1 MKRFLFS
8 VLLAVVAL
16 TLITACEDKQQ
27 PSPVVKPDTTKPT
40 TPVPTVSR
48 YLTAAKKTHAYVLA
62 NLLTPYKSY
71 RVNATTDPTSAFEWY
86 NVSQIYAD
94 AAMVKLGET
103 SHTTYMNDS
112 FNWMSHMWDD
122 ARPNGGYFG
131 FVRIDGSEKGSDTL
145 KYIDD
150 NALSGVVY
158 LEAYEVSTGAQKAA
172 YLDKAKAC
180 ANWLIKSGTWD
191 NTFDGGFWWNTA
203 KTVKPTQSNG
213 LAMQLFTRL
222 YAITGESVYREWA
235 SAVDKWLSTKLYE
248 SSTGLFVWQID
259 RAGKRFTE
267 KFTYDNAIMVEAFLL
282 YGEVMKDAS
291 YLVKA
296 QALGN
301 AMNRTLWD
309 KTHNVYI
316 FNTSD
321 LRISPAWCGWG
332 SQAMIKLYES
342 DKNTSWLGYAQGNID
357 AINTVLRDAST
368 NGYYQFATLNGAG
381 RYANIEGVDVAWMQ
395 RIQALLSKYR

>member
-1 MKRFLFS
+1 MKNFLFYG
-8 VLLAVVAL
+8 LWLVAAA
-16 TLITACEDKQQ
+16 TLVTACDDKPS
-27 PSPVVKPDTTKPT
+27 PSPVAEPDTTKPT
-40 TPVPTVSR
+40 VPTPTVSR
-48 YLTAAKKTHAYVLA
+48 YRTAAQKSHAYVLA

-86 NVSQIYAD
+86 NTSQIYAD
-94 AAMVKLGET
+94 AAMVSIGET
-103 SHTTYMNDS
+103 SHATYMNDS
-112 FNWMSHMWDD
+112 FNWMSHFWDD
-122 ARPNGGYFG
+122 ASPIGGYFG
-131 FVRIDGSEKGSDTL
+131 FVRVDGSEKGSDSL

-158 LEAYEVSTGAQKAA
+158 LDAYEVSTGAVKAA

-180 ANWLIKSGTWD
+180 ANWLIKSGAWD
-191 NTFDGGFWWNTA
+191 TTFDGGFWWNTA

-213 LAMQLFTRL
+213 LAMQLFARL
-222 YAITGESVYREWA
+222 YILTGEAVYREWA
-235 SAVDKWLSTKLYE
+235 TAVDKWLSTKLYE

-267 KFTYDNAIMVEAFLL
+267 KFTYDNAIMVEAFLV
-282 YGEVMKDAS
+282 YGQAMKDPS

-321 LRISPAWCGWG
+321 LRVTPAWCGWG
-332 SQAMIKLYES
+332 SQAMIKLYEA
-342 DKNTSWLGYAQGNID
+342 DQNTAWLGYAQGNID
-357 AINTVLRDAST
+357 AINTVLRDPASH
-368 NGYYQFATLNGAG
+368 GYYQFASLNGAG

>member
-1 MKRFLFS
+1 MNRFLFTGLS
-8 VLLAVVAL
+8 LAVVV
-16 TLITACEDKQQ
+16 TLLSSCDDKQQ
-27 PSPVVKPDTTKPT
+27 PAPVGGPDTTKPNVPSPT
-40 TPVPTVSR
+40 TSR
-48 YLTAAKKTHAYVLA
+48 YLTAARKTHDYVLA

-71 RVNATTDPTSAFEWY
+71 RVNATTDPNSAFEWY

-94 AAMVKLGET
+94 AAMVKRGD
-103 SHTTYMNDS
+103 TTYAAYMHDS
-112 FNWMSHMWDD
+112 FNWMSHFWDD
-122 ARPNGGYFG
+122 ASPNGGYFA
-131 FVRIDGSEKGSDTL
+131 FVRIDGTGKGSDPL

-150 NALSGVVY
+150 NSLSGVIY
-158 LEAYEVSTGAQKAA
+158 LDAYEVSTGAMKTA

-191 NTFDGGFWWNTA
+191 TTFDGGFWWNTA

-222 YAITGESVYREWA
+222 YMITGESIYRQWA
-235 SAVDKWLSTKLYE
+235 TNVNNWLSTKLYE

-259 RAGKRFTE
+259 QSGKRFTE

-282 YGEVMKDAS
+282 YGEAMNDPS
-291 YLVKA
+291 YQVKA

-309 KTHNVYI
+309 KTHNVFI

-321 LRISPAWCGWG
+321 RRISPAWCGWG

-342 DKNTSWLGYAQGNID
+342 DKNASWLSYAQGNID
-357 AINTVLRDAST
+357 AINTVLRDPNT
-368 NGYYQFATLNGAG
+368 GGYYQFAGLDGAG
-381 RYANIEGVDVAWMQ
+381 RYTNIEGVDVAWMQ
-395 RIQALLSKYR
+395 RLQALLSTYR